1 MENINKIETELAT
14 KLEGL
19 GFYVKHA
26 DGWISYVHKE
36 TCLDGG
42 IMLDSAECL
51 RQYLRKL
58 NRLSVSVRGQ

>member
-19 GFYVKHA
+19 GFYVKHT
-26 DGWISYVHKE
+26 DGWIGYVHKE

-42 IMLDSAECL
+42 YSYT
-51 RQYLRKL
+51 R
-58 NRLSVSVRGQ
+58 